1 MRDVIQLY
9 VTDFTISRSF
19 RNFYNG
25 FKDRKYLI
33 LHTLISAQMVD
44 FQKPVPQYLNEKQNI
59 IRLIL
64 FTALF
69 ALVFINAY
77 SPFGAD
83 RWYNLTRL
91 EFFTYSSL
99 TILIGVLVVVISRII
114 MYHECKRHSINL
126 WQYLAWIFAEIFSM
140 ALTYSIFEKLILKD
154 ARNLTDLVK
163 NSLRNT
169 SLVLLLPY
177 SILWLYFSWKDKK
190 EQIERMEDYPHNS
203 DKTRN
208 MIPFYDDKGI
218 LKFSVK
224 KENLL
229 YLESAE
235 NYVNICYLNKG
246 KVSKYLLRDTL
257 KKIEENFSG
266 SEIVRCHRSYM
277 VNFEK
282 VKVIRKDRDGLKL
295 EFDNPSVTDI
305 PVSKTYVDTV
315 MQTFSKYYQTTDLS

>member
-1 MRDVIQLY
+1 
-9 VTDFTISRSF
+9 
-19 RNFYNG
+19 
-25 FKDRKYLI
+25 
-33 LHTLISAQMVD
+33 
-44 FQKPVPQYLNEKQNI
+44 
-59 IRLIL
+59 
-64 FTALF
+64 
-69 ALVFINAY
+69 LVFINAY

-99 TILIGVLVVVISRII
+99 TILLGVLVVVISRIM
-114 MYHECKRHSINL
+114 MYHVCKRHTINI
-126 WQYLAWIFAEIFSM
+126 WQYLLWIFAEVFSM
-140 ALTYSIFEKLILKD
+140 ALAYGLFEKLFLKD
-154 ARNLTDLVK
+154 ARMFTELVK
-163 NSLRNT
+163 NSSRNT
-169 SLVLLLPY
+169 ALVLLLPY
-177 SILWLYFSWKDKK
+177 SVLWLYFSWRDKK
-190 EQIERMEDYPHNS
+190 EQIERLADSPPFS
-203 DKTRN
+203 DNARN

-218 LKFSVK
+218 LKFSIK

-266 SEIVRCHRSYM
+266 TEIVRCHRSYM

-282 VKVIRKDRDGLKL
+282 VKVIRKDKDGLKL

-305 PVSKTYVDTV
+305 PVSKTYVNTV
-315 MQTFSKYYQTTDLS
+315 MQTFSKYCQTGDLS

>member
-1 MRDVIQLY
+1 M
-9 VTDFTISRSF
+9 F
-19 RNFYNG
+19 
-25 FKDRKYLI
+25 
-33 LHTLISAQMVD
+33 D
-44 FQKPVPQYLNEKQNI
+44 FQKPIPSYLNEKQNI

-64 FTALF
+64 FTSLF

-99 TILIGVLVVVISRII
+99 TILLGVLVVVISRII
-114 MYHECKRHSINL
+114 MYHFCKRHSLNI
-126 WQYLAWIFAEIFSM
+126 WQYLIWIFAEIFSM
-140 ALTYSIFEKLILKD
+140 AVAYAMFEKLFLKD
-154 ARNLTDLVK
+154 ARIFSDLVK
-163 NSLRNT
+163 NSSRNT
-169 SLVLLLPY
+169 ALVLLLPY
-177 SILWLYFSWKDKK
+177 SVLWLYFSWRDKK
-190 EQIERMEDYPHNS
+190 EQIERLADYPPS
-203 DKTRN
+203 LESTRN

-218 LKFSVK
+218 LKFSIK

-266 SEIVRCHRSYM
+266 TEIIRCHRSYM

-305 PVSKTYVDTV
+305 PVSKTYINTV
-315 MQTFSKYYQTTDLS
+315 MQTFSKYYQTIDPG

>member
-1 MRDVIQLY
+1 MI
-9 VTDFTISRSF
+9 
-19 RNFYNG
+19 
-25 FKDRKYLI
+25 
-33 LHTLISAQMVD
+33 D
-44 FQKPVPQYLNEKQNI
+44 FQKPIPPYLNEKQNI

-64 FTALF
+64 FTSLF

-83 RWYNLTRL
+83 RWYNLTRF

-99 TILIGVLVVVISRII
+99 TILLGVLVVVISRIL
-114 MYHECKRHSINL
+114 MYHVCKRHTINI
-126 WQYLAWIFAEIFSM
+126 WQYLLWIFAEVFSM
-140 ALTYSIFEKLILKD
+140 ALAYGLFEKLFLKD
-154 ARNLTDLVK
+154 ARMFTELIK
-163 NSLRNT
+163 NSSRNT
-169 SLVLLLPY
+169 ALVLLLPY
-177 SILWLYFSWKDKK
+177 SVLWLYFSWRDKK
-190 EQIERMEDYPHNS
+190 EQIERLADSPLFS
-203 DKTRN
+203 DNARN

-218 LKFSVK
+218 LKFSIK

-266 SEIVRCHRSYM
+266 TEIVRCHRSYM

-282 VKVIRKDRDGLKL
+282 VKVIRKDKDGLKL

-305 PVSKTYVDTV
+305 PVSKTYVNTV
-315 MQTFSKYYQTTDLS
+315 MQTFSKYCQTGDLS